1 MVPYCYFSITHL
13 LQYHYFH
20 LNVFRNWTINRFS
33 TTAFAKR
40 NSIPKKYPLS
50 LYIWKEKIPSRIDF
64 LRNDFGNCCARCRLA
79 AFINSCYSSSKSN
92 FHTLSDMMNLHFS
105 KMRAMDCRIVFIWCL
120 TLRKNEKIHRHFSV
134 IAKKC
139 YFLILFRYVTISTK
153 RYHLDTNLYMTW
165 LNLYQEV
172 IIDPFLVENILP
184 CLHYLLAIRFVD
196 WAQFCRKC

>member
-1 MVPYCYFSITHL
+1 MVHYCYFSITHL

-50 LYIWKEKIPSRIDF
+50 LTFGKKRFPSRIDF

-105 KMRAMDCRIVFIWCL
+105 KKRAMDSRIIFRLCL
-120 TLRKNEKIHRHFSV
+120 ISRKNEKIHRHFSW
-134 IAKKC
+134 IAKKR
-139 YFLILFRYVTISTK
+139 YLSTTLFRDHFKVPT
-153 RYHLDTNLYMTW
+153 
-165 LNLYQEV
+165 
-172 IIDPFLVENILP
+172 
-184 CLHYLLAIRFVD
+184 
-196 WAQFCRKC
+196 